1 MKVIKADFTAA
12 GKRLGE
18 DGFYGGDG
26 EPLEGTHKLL
36 EALLI
41 HIHYDIL
48 GDIGDVLPQLRQGG
62 QLEFQNADRGGQ
74 LLRDLIHRA
83 DDEDA
88 LLLGLELGGKVFYH
102 AADHIVLQK
111 AVEVLEDIEDGGIGG
126 FFGDEIQH
134 GDGIALAHSHA
145 DIKAGGEIPA
155 DDPHIFQLGG
165 AVLHYRKE
173 AFLLPGGDIQ
183 HGAAGADGQIEFFTE
198 VHIFSPFG
206 KGSVSAMG
214 CKRRGRGKIGKGQG
228 AADAILLS
236 GERRTDVS

>member
-1 MKVIKADFTAA
+1 MEI
-12 GKRLGE
+12 
-18 DGFYGGDG
+18 
-26 EPLEGTHKLL
+26 
-36 EALLI
+36 
-41 HIHYDIL
+41 
-48 GDIGDVLPQLRQGG
+48 
-62 QLEFQNADRGGQ
+62 
-74 LLRDLIHRA
+74 
-83 DDEDA
+83 
-88 LLLGLELGGKVFYH
+88 
-102 AADHIVLQK
+102 
-111 AVEVLEDIEDGGIGG
+111 LEDIENGGIGG
-126 FFGDEIQH
+126 FFGDEIQN
-134 GDGIALAHSHA
+134 GNGIALAHGHA

-206 KGSVSAMG
+206 KGSVSAME

-236 GERRTDVS
+236 GGGGLMYREGATRPFAIFTGRSRENYRRESPSEWARSVKPRRHSGGTV